1 MLHLMMRDED
11 EAHDNSMPVLK
22 SYFNCNCLIH
32 VGSMRPAQTSQFDT
46 VISILLLKLLIID
59 TMKIEREPRREIM
72 ESHKTFTSLSPS
84 QLARLQKASS
94 LLRT

>member
-1 MLHLMMRDED
+1 MK
-11 EAHDNSMPVLK
+11 AHDNSMSMLK
-22 SYFNCNCLIH
+22 FYFYCNCLIH

-46 VISILLLKLLIID
+46 IISILLLKLLIFD
-59 TMKIEREPRREIM
+59 MMKIEPEPRREIM
-72 ESHKTFTSLSPS
+72 ESHTTFISLSPS